1 MASDGDDGFPAS
13 EFWDF
18 TIAHYGRAGLSPA
31 VIALQDRLGVDVNMM
46 LLCCWAGSS
55 GRGALGADDI
65 DRALAVARPWQS
77 EVVER
82 LRAARRH
89 LKPPP
94 ASAPEGPAEALRRRL
109 LGCETDGE
117 HVAQLMMEVSV
128 ARTPDGARSAGDR
141 LADSAVGLGHYLA
154 AHGAAVSAADRADLA
169 TLLGAVFEDAG
180 AEAVTAVANSLSPSS
195 PTDC

>member
-1 MASDGDDGFPAS
+1 MASDGDDGFAAS

-31 VIALQDRLGVDVNMM
+31 VIALQDRLGVDVNML
-46 LLCCWAGSS
+46 LLCCWGGSS

-65 DRALAVARPWQS
+65 VSALAVARPWQS
-77 EVVER
+77 EVVEP

-94 ASAPEGPAEALRRRL
+94 AAAPDGPAEALRRRI
-109 LGCETDGE
+109 LGCEIDGE
-117 HVAQLMMEVSV
+117 HVAQLMMEATVTR
-128 ARTPDGARSAGDR
+128 APDAGRAAGDR
-141 LADSAVGLGHYLA
+141 LTDTAAGLGYYLTALGVAVGD
-154 AHGAAVSAADRADLA
+154 ADRADLA

-180 AEAVTAVANSLSPSS
+180 ADAVTAAAAAASL
-195 PTDC
+195 CG

>member
-1 MASDGDDGFPAS
+1 MAADADDGFPAS

-31 VIALQDRLGVDVNMM
+31 VIALQDRLGVDVNML

-65 DRALAVARPWQS
+65 VSALAVARPWQS
-77 EVVER
+77 EVVEP

-94 ASAPEGPAEALRRRL
+94 AAAPDGPAEALRRRI
-109 LGCETDGE
+109 LGCEIDGE
-117 HVAQLMMEVSV
+117 HVAQLMMEATVIR
-128 ARTPDGARSAGDR
+128 APDAGRAAGDR
-141 LADSAVGLGHYLA
+141 LADTAAGLARYFA
-154 AHGAAVSAADRADLA
+154 ALGVTAGADDRADLSV
-169 TLLGAVFEDAG
+169 LLGAVFEDAG
-180 AEAVTAVANSLSPSS
+180 ADAVTVAVSGG
-195 PTDC
+195 